1 MKIDKH
7 TAVFIHVLINAANT
21 EVQNM
26 ISKNGQ
32 PTDKRTIW
40 IIWLMAFSA
49 FMVYTSMYGV
59 RKPYTAGS
67 FTALTQF
74 AISYKV
80 VLVTAQVIGYMVS
93 KFIGIRFIA
102 EIDRSK
108 RKQYI
113 LQLIGAG
120 WLSLLLFAI
129 VPFEFKFLCMFLN
142 GLPLGM
148 IWGLVFS
155 YLEGRKMTDF
165 LGAFLSITFILSSG
179 FAKTVGSLLLKIQG
193 VNEFWMPFLAGGIF
207 IIPLLLFTHLLDQSP
222 APSESDKNHRTERK
236 SMDKVERKKFISEFG
251 LLITPAVVTYALL
264 TIIRD
269 FSEDFSADLWRES
282 GQSGNSFIFTQSSL
296 ITSILVIG
304 TLSLFYK
311 IKNNFKAFVSLH
323 ILVIAGFLISIG
335 STLLYSAHLI
345 NIFTW
350 MVVATTGLYMG
361 YVAKNC
367 LYYERMIASFKI
379 KGNVGFVMYIADA
392 FGYLGTVLVLLLKEY
407 ITWEL
412 HWETFFIRVFY
423 IASTLGIVLLIFT
436 LTGFIKKYKRIT
448 HE

>member
-1 MKIDKH
+1 MSINGQSSAKREI
-7 TAVFIHVLINAANT
+7 VLIW
-21 EVQNM
+21 V
-26 ISKNGQ
+26 
-32 PTDKRTIW
+32 
-40 IIWLMAFSA
+40 MAFSA
-49 FMVYTSMYGV
+49 FMVYTSMYGI
-59 RKPYTAGS
+59 RKPYTAGAY
-67 FTALTQF
+67 TGLTQF
-74 AISYKV
+74 GISYKV
-80 VLVTAQVIGYMVS
+80 VLVTAQVIGYMIS

-102 EIDRSK
+102 EIDRTK

-129 VPFEFKFLCMFLN
+129 VPFKYKFICMFLN

-165 LGAFLSITFILSSG
+165 LGAFLSITFIFSSG
-179 FAKTVGSLLLKIQG
+179 LAKTVGSLLLKIPG

-207 IIPLLLFTHLLDQSP
+207 ILPLLLFAYLLDQSP
-222 APSESDKNHRTERK
+222 APSDSDKSHRTERK
-236 SMDKVERKKFISEFG
+236 SMNKVERKQFLSEFG
-251 LLITPAVVTYALL
+251 LLITPAVITYALL

-296 ITSILVIG
+296 ITSIFVIG

-311 IKNNFKAFVSLH
+311 IQNNFKAFVSLH
-323 ILVIAGFLISIG
+323 ILVIAGFLISIV

-350 MVVATTGLYMG
+350 MVAATTGLYMG

-392 FGYLGTVLVLLLKEY
+392 FGYLGTVLVLLLKEFA
-407 ITWEL
+407 TWDM
-412 HWETFFIRVFY
+412 HWESFFKWVFY
-423 IASTLGIVLLIFT
+423 IASSLGIVLLIFT
-436 LTGFIKKYKRIT
+436 LSGFIKKYKRIA

>member
-1 MKIDKH
+1 MLL
-7 TAVFIHVLINAANT
+7 TAALST
-21 EVQNM
+21 M
-26 ISKNGQ
+26 IYKNGQ
-32 PTDKRTIW
+32 PTPKSEIFV
-40 IIWLMAFSA
+40 IWLMAFSA
-49 FMVYTSMYGV
+49 FMVYTSMYGI
-59 RKPYTAGS
+59 RKPYTADAYTG
-67 FTALTQF
+67 LTQF
-74 AISYKV
+74 GISYKV
-80 VLVTAQVIGYMVS
+80 VLVTTQVIGYMLS

-102 EIDRSK
+102 EVDRTK
-108 RKQYI
+108 RKRYI

-129 VPFEFKFLCMFLN
+129 VPFEYKFICMFLN

-165 LGAFLSITFILSSG
+165 LGSFLSITFIFSSG
-179 FAKTVGSLLLKIQG
+179 LSKTVGSLVLKIPG
-193 VNEFWMPFLAGGIF
+193 LNEFWMPFLAGAIF
-207 IIPLLLFTHLLDQSP
+207 IIPLLFFSYLLDHSP
-222 APSESDKNHRTERK
+222 PPNEVDKSHRTERK
-236 SMDKVERKKFISEFG
+236 SMNKAERKEFLSEFG
-251 LLITPAVVTYALL
+251 WLIAPAVITYALL

-269 FSEDFSADLWRES
+269 FSEDFSADLWRET
-282 GQSGNSFIFTQSSL
+282 GQLGNAFIFTQSSL

-311 IKNNFKAFVSLH
+311 IQHNFKAFVGLH

-350 MVVATTGLYMG
+350 MVAATTGLYMG

-367 LYYERMIASFKI
+367 LYYERMIASFRI

-392 FGYLGTVLVLLLKEY
+392 FGYLGTVLVLLLKEF
-407 ITWEL
+407 TTLNMQWES
-412 HWETFFIRVFY
+412 FFKWVFY
-423 IASTLGIVLLIFT
+423 IASSLGIILIILT
-436 LTGFIKKYKRIT
+436 LIGFIKKYNRNKY
-448 HE
+448 E